1 MADGVLTGVHSLR
14 ARVDETLTAHRNE
27 ILSFLSRIE
36 GHGKGI
42 LQPHQLLAE
51 FEALPEVNRKKL
63 SDGPFGDILKS
74 IQEAIVLPPWIAF
87 AVRPRP
93 GVWEHIRVNVSA
105 LVVEELLV
113 PEYLHFKEELVDGSC
128 NGNFVLELDFEPF
141 TASVPRPTLSKSI
154 GNGVE
159 FLNRHLSAK
168 MFHDKDSMQPLLD
181 FLRTHQYKGKTM
193 MLNDRIQ
200 NLDTLQ
206 FVLRKAEEYLSSQAP
221 ETPYPEFEHKFQ
233 EIGLERGWGD
243 TAERVLEMIHLLL
256 DLLEAPDPCTLEQFL
271 GRIPMVFNV
280 VILSPHGYFAQDNVL
295 GYPDT
300 GGQVVYI
307 LDQVRA
313 METEMLLRIKQQ
325 GLDITPKII
334 IVTRLLP
341 DAVGTTCNQR
351 IEKVYG
357 TEHSIILRVPFR
369 TEKGIVRKWISRFE
383 VWPYLET
390 YTEDV
395 ANELATELQTKPDFI
410 IGNYSDG
417 NIVASLL
424 AHKLGVTQCTIA
436 HALEKTKYP
445 ESDIYWKKLEDKY
458 HFSCQFTADLIAM
471 NHTDFIITSTFQEIA
486 GSKDTVGQYES
497 HTGFTMPGLYRVV
510 HGIDV
515 FDPKFNIVSPGAD
528 MTIYFSYTEEK
539 MRLKALHP
547 EIEELLFS
555 PVENKEHLCVLKDRN
570 KPIIFSMARLD
581 RVKNL
586 TGLVEWYGKNT
597 RLRELVN
604 LVVVGGDRRKESK
617 DLEEQSEMKKMH
629 ELIET
634 YKLNGQFRW
643 ISSQMDR
650 VRNGELYR
658 YIADTKGVFVQPA
671 FYEAFGL
678 TVVEAMTCGL
688 PTFATCN
695 GGPAEIIVHGKSG
708 FHIDPYHGD
717 KAAELLANFFEKC
730 KADPTHWDKISK
742 AGLKRIEEK
751 YTWKIYS
758 ERLLTLAGVYGFW
771 KYVSNLDRRETR
783 RYLEM
788 FYALKYRKL
797 AQSVPL
803 AVEE

>member
-1 MADGVLTGVHSLR
+1 MAERLLPRSHSLR
-14 ARVDETLTAHRNE
+14 ERLHATVTSQRNDIVAFLARVEAK
-27 ILSFLSRIE
+27 
-36 GHGKGI
+36 GKGI
-42 LQPHQLLAE
+42 LQRHQIIAE
-51 FEALPEVNRKKL
+51 FEAIAEESRQKLLGGAFGEV
-63 SDGPFGDILKS
+63 LKAS
-74 IQEAIVLPPWIAF
+74 QEAIISPPWISL

-93 GVWEHIRVNVSA
+93 GVWEYIRVNVHA
-105 LVVEELLV
+105 LVLEQMQVAQ
-113 PEYLHFKEELVDGSC
+113 YLRFKEELVEGSS

-141 TASVPRPTLSKSI
+141 NASFPRPTLSKSI

-168 MFHDKDSMQPLLD
+168 LFHDKESLHPLLE
-181 FLRTHQYKGKTM
+181 FLQVHCYKGKNM
-193 MLNDRIQ
+193 MVNERIK
-200 NLDTLQ
+200 NVSALQ
-206 FVLRKAEEYLSSQAP
+206 HVLRKAEEYLSTLKP
-221 ETPYPEFEHKFQ
+221 ETPFSEFEHKFQ

-243 TAERVLEMIHLLL
+243 TAERVDGMIQLLL
-256 DLLEAPDPCTLEQFL
+256 DLLEAPDPWTLEKFL
-271 GRIPMVFNV
+271 DRIPMVFNV
-280 VILSPHGYFAQDNVL
+280 VIMSPHGYFAQDNVL

-313 METEMLLRIKQQ
+313 LESEMLHRIKQQ
-325 GLDITPKII
+325 GLDITPRIL

-351 IEKVYG
+351 LEKVFG
-357 TEHSIILRVPFR
+357 TEHSHILRVPFR
-369 TEKGIVRKWISRFE
+369 DEKGMVRKWISRFE
-383 VWPYLET
+383 VWPYLER

-395 ANELATELQTKPDFI
+395 ASEIAGELQGKPDLI
-410 IGNYSDG
+410 VGNYSDG

-424 AHKLGVTQCTIA
+424 AHKLGVTECTIA

-445 ESDIYWKKLEDKY
+445 DSDIYWKNFEEKY

-471 NHTDFIITSTFQEIA
+471 NHADFIITSTFQEIA

-497 HTGFTMPGLYRVV
+497 HMAFTMPGLYRVV
-510 HGIDV
+510 HGINV

-528 MTIYFSYTEEK
+528 ENIYFAYTEEK
-539 MRLKALHP
+539 RRLKSFHP
-547 EIEELLFS
+547 EIEELLFNG
-555 PVENKEHLCVLKDRN
+555 VENKEHLCVLKDRD
-570 KPIIFSMARLD
+570 KPIIFTMARLD

-617 DLEEQSEMKKMH
+617 DLEEQAEMKKMYDH
-629 ELIET
+629 IET

-643 ISSQMDR
+643 ISSQMNR

-658 YIADTKGVFVQPA
+658 YICDTKGAFVQPA
-671 FYEAFGL
+671 IYEAFGL

-708 FHIDPYHGD
+708 FHIDPYHGEQ
-717 KAAELLANFFEKC
+717 AANLLVDFFEKC
-730 KADPTHWDKISK
+730 KSDPTHWDAISQG
-742 AGLKRIEEK
+742 AMKRIQEK
-751 YTWKIYS
+751 YTWQIYS
-758 ERLLTLAGVYGFW
+758 ERLLNLTAVYGFW
-771 KYVSNLDRRETR
+771 KHVSNLDRLESR

-788 FYALKYRKL
+788 FYALKYRPL
-797 AQSVPL
+797 AESVPVS
-803 AVEE
+803 VE